1 MPASTDASN
10 GRVTLAVIGQRLT
23 VIETTLIKIDT
34 TLSKVNDCVGGLTTQ
49 SQLNKHRL
57 DSHDGDLTRQE
68 FEINAIDGKL
78 DSLNQRFTWW
88 SGVNSMLAAA
98 AGAIGTIFGVN
109 K

>member
-1 MPASTDASN
+1 MK
-10 GRVTLAVIGQRLT
+10 
-23 VIETTLIKIDT
+23 VIETTLTKIDT

-68 FEINAIDGKL
+68 YEINAIDGKL

-98 AGAIGTIFGVN
+98 DGAIGAVFGGS

>member
-1 MPASTDASN
+1 MPAGTDASN

-23 VIETTLIKIDT
+23 VIETTLTKIDT
-34 TLSKVNDCVGGLTTQ
+34 TLVKVNDLMGGLTTQ

-68 FEINAIDGKL
+68 SEINAIDGKL
-78 DSLNQRFTWW
+78 DNLSQRSNWW
-88 SGVNSMLAAA
+88 DGANTALAFVSGIVGSF
-98 AGAIGTIFGVN
+98 FGPG

>member
-1 MPASTDASN
+1 MPASKPTTDQF
-10 GRVTLAVIGQRLT
+10 GIIVHRLGVI
-23 VIETTLIKIDT
+23 DS
-34 TLSKVNDCVGGLTTQ
+34 TLSKIDNTLGKLAETTNELT
-49 SQLNKHRL
+49 SQARLNVHRL

-68 FEINAIDGKL
+68 FEINVIDGKL

-98 AGAIGTIFGVN
+98 AGAVGTLFGVN